1 MMKYSSIHL
10 FLVSLILGAAPISTH
25 AQSLYRCG
33 NTYQDKPC
41 EKGDQKVVGVNR
53 AVATNEKSVLDI
65 SCTRLGEQAKKII
78 WMREGGALKEK
89 LLSEAS
95 GEEQRKLIVDVYSV
109 RGNSAD
115 VRSAIENE
123 CMAQKA
129 NDRLLGKVAADASS
143 ASTPKKPAANEQK
156 AEAGKSA
163 TANQEAIDKQKKQ
176 FCSLLRNQVTSA
188 RDAQRAG
195 ASADQQDTLNQ
206 QKRELE
212 SQLKTSGCDSGS
224 DTQLR

>member
-1 MMKYSSIHL
+1 MKHISISV
-10 FLVSLILGAAPISTH
+10 FLVVVILSFAPLSAS

-53 AVATNEKSVLDI
+53 AAAANEKPALDLAC
-65 SCTRLGEQAKKII
+65 SRLGEQAKKII

-89 LLSEAS
+89 LLSEANS
-95 GEEQRKLIVDVYSV
+95 EEQRKLIVDVYSI
-109 RGNSAD
+109 RGNSTD

-129 NDRLLGKVAADASS
+129 NDKLLGKVSADTTS
-143 ASTPKKPAANEQK
+143 ASTPKKSAASEQK
-156 AEAGKSA
+156 AETGKSLS
-163 TANQEAIDKQKKQ
+163 ANQDANDKQKKQ
-176 FCSLLRNQVTSA
+176 LCSLLRNQITSA

-206 QKRELE
+206 QKRDLE
-212 SQLKTSGCDSGS
+212 SQLKTSGCDAGG

>member
-1 MMKYSSIHL
+1 MKYISLLS
-10 FLVSLILGAAPISTH
+10 FLATLILGVVPCSAA

-41 EKGDQKVVGVNR
+41 EKGDQKVVGLNR
-53 AVATNEKSVLDI
+53 AAAANEKPALDL
-65 SCTRLGEQAKKII
+65 SCARLGEQAKKII

-95 GEEQRKLIVDVYSV
+95 SEEQRKLIVDVYSI

-115 VRSAIENE
+115 VRGAIEND

-129 NDRLLGKVAADASS
+129 NDRLLGKLATDSSS
-143 ASTPKKPAANEQK
+143 ASTPKKSGAAEQK
-156 AEAGKSA
+156 AEVGKSA
-163 TANQEAIDKQKKQ
+163 AGNQDANDKQKKQ
-176 FCSLLRNQVTSA
+176 LCSLLRNQISSA
-188 RDAQRAG
+188 RDAQRTG
-195 ASADQQDTLNQ
+195 ASPDQQDAINQ
-206 QKRELE
+206 QKRDLE
-212 SQLKTSGCDSGS
+212 SQLKTNGCDAGV

>member
-1 MMKYSSIHL
+1 MSISV
-10 FLVSLILGAAPISTH
+10 FWAFVILSFAPLSAS

-53 AVATNEKSVLDI
+53 AAAANEKPALDLAC
-65 SCTRLGEQAKKII
+65 SRLGEQAKKII

-89 LLSEAS
+89 LLSEANS
-95 GEEQRKLIVDVYSV
+95 EEQRKLIVDVYSI
-109 RGNSAD
+109 RGNSTD

-129 NDRLLGKVAADASS
+129 NDRLLGKVSADTAS
-143 ASTPKKPAANEQK
+143 ASTPKKSAASEQK
-156 AEAGKSA
+156 AETGKSLS
-163 TANQEAIDKQKKQ
+163 ANQDANDKQKKQ
-176 FCSLLRNQVTSA
+176 LCSLLRNQITSA

-206 QKRELE
+206 QKRDLE
-212 SQLKTSGCDSGS
+212 SQLKTSGCDAGG

>member
-1 MMKYSSIHL
+1 MGLSDAY
-10 FLVSLILGAAPISTH
+10 
-25 AQSLYRCG
+25 
-33 NTYQDKPC
+33 
-41 EKGDQKVVGVNR
+41 
-53 AVATNEKSVLDI
+53 
-65 SCTRLGEQAKKII
+65 
-78 WMREGGALKEK
+78 
-89 LLSEAS
+89 LSEANS
-95 GEEQRKLIVDVYSV
+95 EEQRKLIADVYSI

-212 SQLKTSGCDSGS
+212 SQLKTSGCDSGG